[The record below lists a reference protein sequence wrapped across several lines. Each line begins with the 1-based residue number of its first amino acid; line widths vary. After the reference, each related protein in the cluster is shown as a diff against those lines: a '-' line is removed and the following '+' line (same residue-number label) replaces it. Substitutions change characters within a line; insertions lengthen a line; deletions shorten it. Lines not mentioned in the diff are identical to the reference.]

1 MVAKGQLATWR
12 GPRVRCT
19 TSSRASRCGIRA
31 TITASGSVA
40 AMGFGEARVVVGRG
54 SLGDPSDAHMRR
66 CQGHPRPSRGGRIR
80 RPEHLRSELNPGR
93 RCSPRWD
100 TMASSEEV
108 RGGRRSGSP
117 ARLHRGREPPT
128 PNVAQRPAGGR
139 RSTLLAISKGASCL
153 YVSRYALS
161 RAVATL
167 RRSRGLRPPRP
178 PSGSYSRVDAS
189 TPGRYSAVTE
199 PLDLG
204 MRDPAV
210 ETTGPHPLAGVT
222 TIYNRAGRR
231 SGLQSSVP
239 R

>member
-1 MVAKGQLATWR
+1 VGAQVRWRAPAVVAKGQLATWR

-19 TSSRASRCGIRA
+19 TSLRDNRCGIRA
-31 TITASGSVA
+31 TTTASGSVA

-80 RPEHLRSELNPGR
+80 RPEHLRSELNPVR
-93 RCSPRWD
+93 RRSPRWG

-139 RSTLLAISKGASCL
+139 RGTLLAISRCIPPVWLKLRLEPRGGDSP
-153 YVSRYALS
+153 ALS
-161 RAVATL
+161 R
-167 RRSRGLRPPRP
+167 PPTAS
-178 PSGSYSRVDAS
+178 PS
-189 TPGRYSAVTE
+189 E
-199 PLDLG
+199 WLL
-204 MRDPAV
+204 
-210 ETTGPHPLAGVT
+210 
-222 TIYNRAGRR
+222 
-231 SGLQSSVP
+231 
-239 R
+239 